1 MSQPSLF
8 PDPQALKS
16 RIIQR
21 RKDFDG
27 LFDGYTRLRAISY
40 VVSPQVLVDFLEKRG
55 YDTAEAVVGENLAE
69 AYRQSLAQAGA
80 TATERLAALVASGK
94 VKLLVP
100 AKTIHTKLYILER
113 PGEARVIVTSAN
125 LTETA
130 RSAAKQ
136 VNYAWYA
143 DLQADSPWLGHIEKD
158 YAEQAAGC
166 TEFMGDLA
174 ALFKSEPESQ
184 RPQLVEAWLK
194 SVPAEE
200 VDAEARKLL
209 HEIGHLATLTPA
221 DGAERVFSVK
231 LPEAP
236 AARRQAERLLA
247 PLNLVEAGGEVR
259 LNGPAFL
266 RYIQESHGLP
276 LMRVDPARR
285 EVVLGLDGT
294 VRALTAPLPA
304 SEVLAGAL
312 ALVEEYLNTVD
323 LGQAPDPKFAK
334 VSMFEALLY
343 LFASPFAD
351 LYMRAKRRRYGVIDS
366 RGPRFLYIY
375 GPSQN
380 GKSTF
385 LRFVLKL
392 IAGRSVEPVPG
403 GEFTKR
409 KVLGAAAVGTA
420 FPLVFDDVVLATRY
434 ALFEEVL
441 KSYWETWWS
450 EDGPAPQIVL
460 SSNAYSLK
468 DWAKSRV
475 KRLDFDVQFTPG
487 GPGKD
492 ALARLFK
499 ADIPLFGWFAAL
511 YLEKLAE
518 DRPPS
523 DDELATARGVFIELY
538 RHAARPLPDF
548 FPAKPIEE
556 LYDPGRKAWSDLL
569 NRLRKARIE
578 WESDRASV
586 HFADDMQHYE
596 MREYIQSL
604 PAFIK
609 HKRRGKALVIETPHE
624 FRAWLDGGESS
635 RGWWQRLFRPGR
647 P

>member
-27 LFDGYTRLRAISY
+27 LFDGYARLKAISY

-55 YDTAEAVVGENLAE
+55 YESAEAVVGENLAE

-80 TATERLAALVASGK
+80 TATERLATLVASGK

-100 AKTIHTKLYILER
+100 GKTIHTKLYILER

-130 RSAAKQ
+130 RAAAKQ

-143 DLQADSPWLGHIEKD
+143 DLRADSPWLAHVAKD

-174 ALFKSEPESQ
+174 ALFKAEPESR

-194 SVPAEE
+194 AVPAEE

-209 HEIGHLATLTPA
+209 HEIGRLATLGPGEGT
-221 DGAERVFSVK
+221 ERVFSVK
-231 LPEAP
+231 LPESP
-236 AARRQAERLLA
+236 AARRQAERILA
-247 PLNLVEAGGEVR
+247 PLNPVEAGGEVR
-259 LNGPAFL
+259 LSGPLFL
-266 RYIQESHGLP
+266 RYVQESHGLP
-276 LMRVDPARR
+276 LLRVDASRR
-285 EVVLGLDGT
+285 EVVLGLDGE
-294 VRALTAPLPA
+294 VRTLTTPPAAP
-304 SEVLAGAL
+304 EILAGAL
-312 ALVEEYLNTVD
+312 AHVEEYLNTVD
-323 LGQAPDPKFAK
+323 LGQTPDPKFAK

-343 LFASPFAD
+343 LFAAPFAD

-385 LRFVLKL
+385 LRFALKL
-392 IAGRSVEPVPG
+392 IAGRTVEPVAG

-450 EDGPAPQIVL
+450 EDGPSPQIVL

-475 KRLDFDVQFTPG
+475 KRLDFDVQFAPG
-487 GPGKD
+487 GPGKEV
-492 ALARLFK
+492 LARLFR

-511 YLEKLAE
+511 YLENLA
-518 DRPPS
+518 DGRPPS
-523 DDELATARGVFIELY
+523 DDELATAREVFIELY
-538 RHAARPLPDF
+538 RRAGRPLPEF

-569 NRLRKARIE
+569 NRLRKARID

-596 MREYIQSL
+596 MREYVQSL
-604 PAFIK
+604 PAFVK
-609 HKRRGKALVIETPHE
+609 HKRRGKALVIETPRE
-624 FRAWLDGGESS
+624 FRAWLDGGAPA
-635 RGWWQRLFRPGR
+635 RGWWQRLFRR
-647 P
+647 